1 MFYPVE
7 VRCSNMVFNSTVTS
21 LNEDS
26 SDPEDNEPPCD
37 INRGSIMTGY

>member
-1 MFYPVE
+1 MFCPVE
-7 VRCSNMVFNSTVTS
+7 VRCSDLVFNSTVIS

-37 INRGSIMTGY
+37 ANRGSIMSGY